1 MSSTRL
7 LSPLINRNS
16 NNGYNSLRRLGLCF
30 GLEKQRIENFRFLCS
45 SASAMTEASTKAEA
59 LSFETLNPNIKVMEY
74 AVRGPLVIRA
84 GEIEKELEKG
94 VKKPFKEVIRANI
107 GDCHAMGQKP
117 ITFIRQ
123 MLALVAY
130 PELLHDSRF
139 PEDVKQRVRTVLEG
153 CKGGSVGSYTD
164 SPGIEVIRR
173 HVAEYIQ
180 RRDGHP
186 SNWEDIVLGSGASDA
201 IKNVIKLLICH
212 IDCKEPGVMI
222 PIPQYPL
229 YSATLAEFGIRQI
242 GYYLDES
249 KNWGLDINELQRAVD
264 DARKKC
270 HPRAIVVINPG
281 NPTGQVL
288 TRQNIEDIIKFAY
301 NEQLFMLADEV
312 YQHNV
317 YAKGSAF
324 FSFKKVMMEMGE
336 PYNKMELAS
345 FMSSSKGYMGE
356 CGLRGGYVEVVN
368 MNPMV
373 KAMYLKAISAMLCP
387 TVLGQIVMDAVVNPP
402 REDEPSYELYMKE
415 KSAVLDS
422 LKLRAEMVVK
432 TFNTFEGYSCNPV
445 QGAMY
450 AFPQVKLPPGAIRAA
465 AKADQSPDVFYAFE
479 LLENTGICIV
489 PGSGFGQREGTFH
502 FRTTILPQP
511 EKLKEMLEKFQAFH
525 QKFINKYKN

>member
-1 MSSTRL
+1 
-7 LSPLINRNS
+7 
-16 NNGYNSLRRLGLCF
+16 
-30 GLEKQRIENFRFLCS
+30 
-45 SASAMTEASTKAEA
+45 
-59 LSFETLNPNIKVMEY
+59 
-74 AVRGPLVIRA
+74 
-84 GEIEKELEKG
+84 
-94 VKKPFKEVIRANI
+94 
-107 GDCHAMGQKP
+107 
-117 ITFIRQ
+117 
-123 MLALVAY
+123 
-130 PELLHDSRF
+130 
-139 PEDVKQRVRTVLEG
+139 
-153 CKGGSVGSYTD
+153 
-164 SPGIEVIRR
+164 
-173 HVAEYIQ
+173 
-180 RRDGHP
+180 
-186 SNWEDIVLGSGASDA
+186 
-201 IKNVIKLLICH
+201 
-212 IDCKEPGVMI
+212 
-222 PIPQYPL
+222 
-229 YSATLAEFGIRQI
+229 
-242 GYYLDES
+242 
-249 KNWGLDINELQRAVD
+249 RAVD

-422 LKLRAEMVVK
+422 LKVK
-432 TFNTFEGYSCNPV
+432 ESLISY
-445 QGAMY
+445 
-450 AFPQVKLPPGAIRAA
+450 
-465 AKADQSPDVFYAFE
+465 
-479 LLENTGICIV
+479 
-489 PGSGFGQREGTFH
+489 
-502 FRTTILPQP
+502 
-511 EKLKEMLEKFQAFH
+511 
-525 QKFINKYKN
+525 